1 MRLAAL
7 LFLFLAFCS
16 EPAFA
21 DQAADDGTLFTVT
34 GKDLLSLLIA
44 VIAPVGG
51 IGIWMGKLLLKLS
64 DNVRDL
70 APAVAALAKE
80 QEKCEKERRELRQ
93 EIRRVEDVASDKRGE
108 IYRHFEGKLSAT
120 PAAGFPPAGGQK

>member
-1 MRLAAL
+1 MRYVVVVAIL
-7 LFLFLAFCS
+7 LFA

-21 DQAADDGTLFTVT
+21 AEDGALFTVT
-34 GKDLLSLLIA
+34 GKDLLSLLVA

-70 APAVAALAKE
+70 APAVASLAKE
-80 QEKCEKERRELRQ
+80 QEKCEKERKELRQ
-93 EIRRVEDVASDKRGE
+93 EIRRVEDVASEKRGE
-108 IYRHFEGKLSAT
+108 IYRYFDGKLPASPAT
-120 PAAGFPPAGGQK
+120 GFPPAGGQK